1 MKREM
6 CYLYVN
12 SIMENPSLCDGYGY
26 RTVLFLQ
33 GCVRHCKG
41 CQNERA
47 WDIALGTKIEVG
59 NLARQ
64 LREICFN
71 KKLTISG
78 GEPLLQK
85 EALVALLEKLKDFDL
100 CIYTGYNLNEVPAD
114 ILKYLKYIKVGPY
127 IQEFK
132 TTTKPFVG
140 SENQEF
146 LEVSKIEPTK

>member
-33 GCVRHCKG
+33 GCERHCKG

-47 WDIALGTKIEVG
+47 WDITLGTKIEVG

-85 EALVALLEKLKDFDL
+85 
-100 CIYTGYNLNEVPAD
+100 AD